1 MRHRHLYPLQLWALL
16 LLLTGGTVT
25 AANPAANQTTP
36 TPSQAR
42 PTGFSAATWSWEQ
55 EFEAKLNAEVR
66 ADSCRD
72 HLRFL
77 TDQPHVAG
85 TPGNF
90 RVSQYIFDRFR
101 EYGLETDFFEYEV
114 LLAYPEEIRVEI
126 VAPERVALARPEPVD
141 SRDSH
146 TDVSADPV
154 THLPWS
160 AYAADADLEAAV
172 VYANYGRPE
181 DFAELAELG
190 VEVKGKIVLVRYFQG
205 YRGGKSFEA
214 EKRGVAG
221 ILVYS
226 DPMEDG
232 YFQGDVW
239 PDGPWGPLGH
249 FQRGANVYDF
259 LIPGDPLTPGWA
271 STPEARR
278 IAPEESQI
286 LPKIPMVP
294 LSARDGE
301 EILRRLRGPAVP
313 KGWQGALPL
322 TYHLGDDSL
331 RVHLLNKQRWV
342 PTKIRNV
349 IGRIRGREFPDEVV
363 LLSNHHDAWVYGAV
377 DPASGSASML
387 ELARVL
393 GRLAQE
399 GYRPRRTLVFGNW
412 DAEEYTLTGSTEWG
426 EQFAEE
432 MGQNAVAC
440 LNVDASTSG
449 PDFSIGASPLLRRLI
464 IEATQAVEDPQTGQ
478 PVYERWAEAG
488 AEASVRSYV
497 TAGGAAVGPTI
508 GRLGSGSDYTVFFN
522 HLGIPS
528 LDMIFD
534 GPYGVYHSVYDNF
547 YWMEHF
553 GDPGFRFHAAMAR
566 LWGMMAL
573 RLANADLLPFDPV
586 AYAEALDAYV
596 EELRAETTPEFFA
609 RHLAP
614 IQAEARELGKS
625 ARRAESRW
633 QDWLGRPEAH
643 RDSLARANRSLRN
656 FERDFTHPEGIPD
669 RPWFKHL
676 VYAPLPSYNAL
687 TLPAVVERLRQRDEE
702 GAAEQSRR
710 LKEAIEKARE
720 RLEGMLRW
728 D

>member
-1 MRHRHLYPLQLWALL
+1 MRWGRLHPLYLSALFFL
-16 LLLTGGTVT
+16 LAARATT
-25 AANPAANQTTP
+25 AAEQAPERAAATSSN
-36 TPSQAR
+36 AR
-42 PTGFSAATWSWEQ
+42 PTGFSAETWDWEQ
-55 EFEAKLNAEVR
+55 EFEVKLKAAV
-66 ADSCRD
+66 AGDSCRD

-101 EYGLETDFFEYEV
+101 EYGLETEFFEYEV
-114 LLAYPEEIRVEI
+114 LLAYPEAIRVEI
-126 VAPERVALARPEPVD
+126 VAPERVELARPEPVD
-141 SRDSH
+141 PRDPH

-154 THLPWS
+154 AHLPWN
-160 AYAADADLEAAV
+160 AYAANADLEAPV

-181 DFAELAELG
+181 DFSKLAEMG
-190 VEVKGKIVLVRYFQG
+190 VEVRDKIVLLRYFQG

-214 EKRGVAG
+214 ERRGVAG
-221 ILVYS
+221 VLVYS

-239 PDGPWGPLGH
+239 PDGAWGPLGH

-271 STPEARR
+271 STPGARR
-278 IAPEESQI
+278 ISPEESRI
-286 LPKIPMVP
+286 LPRIPMVP
-294 LSARDGE
+294 LSARDAE

-313 KGWQGALPL
+313 KGWQGAIPL
-322 TYHLGDDSL
+322 TYHLGDGRL
-331 RVHLLNKQRWV
+331 RIHLLNKQRRV
-342 PTKIRNV
+342 RTKIRNV
-349 IGRIRGREFPDEVV
+349 IGKIRGRDFPDEVV

-377 DPASGSASML
+377 DPASGTASML

-432 MGQNAVAC
+432 LRRSAIAC

-449 PDFSIGASPLLRRLI
+449 PDFSIGASPLLRRLV
-464 IEATQAVEDPQTGQ
+464 IEATQAVEDPETGQ
-478 PVYERWAEAG
+478 AIYERWAQAG

-497 TAGGAAVGPTI
+497 TADTAPVGPTI

-534 GPYGVYHSVYDNF
+534 GPYGVYHSVYDSF

-553 GDPGFRFHAAMAR
+553 GDPGFRFHATMAR
-566 LWGMMAL
+566 LWGVMAL
-573 RLANADLLPFDPV
+573 RLANADLLPFDPA
-586 AYAEALDAYV
+586 AYAEAIDTYV
-596 EELRAETTPEFFA
+596 EELRSETTPEFFA

-614 IQAEARELGKS
+614 VQAEARKLGK
-625 ARRAESRW
+625 AAQRAESRW
-633 QDWLGRPEAH
+633 QEWLARPEAN
-643 RDSLARANRSLRN
+643 RDSLAQANRSLRE
-656 FERDFTHPEGIPD
+656 FERDFTHAEGLPE

-687 TLPAVVERLRQRDEE
+687 TLPGLVERLRDGDED
-702 GAAEQSRR
+702 GAAKQSQR
-710 LKEAIEKARE
+710 LKEAVQNART
-720 RLEGMLRW
+720 RLEGILRY

>member
-1 MRHRHLYPLQLWALL
+1 MRHGRFQPLYLWTLL
-16 LLLTGGTVT
+16 LLLTGGTMT
-25 AANPAANQTTP
+25 AADQAGPATGQT
-36 TPSQAR
+36 R

-77 TDQPHVAG
+77 TDRPHVAG

-101 EYGLETDFFEYEV
+101 EYGLETEFFEYEV

-126 VAPERVALARPEPVD
+126 VAPERVELARPEPVD
-141 SRDSH
+141 PRDPH
-146 TDVSADPV
+146 TDVGADPV
-154 THLPWS
+154 AHLPWN
-160 AYAADADLEAAV
+160 AYAANADLEAPV

-181 DFAELAELG
+181 DFSRLGEMG
-190 VEVKGKIVLVRYFQG
+190 VEVKGKIVLLRYFQG

-214 EKRGVAG
+214 EQRGVAG

-232 YFQGDVW
+232 YFQGDAW
-239 PDGPWGPLGH
+239 PEGPWGPLGH

-278 IAPEESQI
+278 IALEESRI
-286 LPKIPMVP
+286 LPRIPMVP
-294 LSARDGE
+294 LSARDAE

-322 TYHLGDDSL
+322 TYHVGDGSL
-331 RVHLLNKQRWV
+331 RVHLLNKQRRV

-349 IGRIRGREFPDEVV
+349 IGKIRGRDFPDEVV

-377 DPASGSASML
+377 DPASGTASML

-393 GRLAQE
+393 GQLAQE
-399 GYRPRRTLVFGNW
+399 DYGPRRTLVFGSW

-432 MGQNAVAC
+432 LRQGAIAC

-449 PDFSIGASPLLRRLI
+449 PDFSIGASPLLRRLV
-464 IEATQAVEDPQTGQ
+464 IEATQAVADPQTGQ
-478 PVYERWAEAG
+478 PVYERWVQAG
-488 AEASVRSYV
+488 ADASVRSYV
-497 TAGGAAVGPTI
+497 TAGGVAAGPTI

-522 HLGIPS
+522 YLGIPS

-553 GDPGFRFHAAMAR
+553 GDPGFRFHAAMTR
-566 LWGMMAL
+566 LWGVMAV
-573 RLANADLLPFDPV
+573 RLANADLLPFDPA
-586 AYAEALDAYV
+586 AYAEAINTYV
-596 EELRAETTPEFFA
+596 EELKGETTPEFFA

-614 IQAEARELGKS
+614 IQAEARSLGEA
-625 ARRAESRW
+625 ARRAESHW
-633 QDWLGRPEAH
+633 QDWLAQPKAH
-643 RDSLARANRSLRN
+643 RDSLAQANHRLRE
-656 FERDFTHPEGIPD
+656 FERNLTHADGLPE

-676 VYAPLPSYNAL
+676 LYAPLPSYQAL
-687 TLPAVVERLRQRDEE
+687 TLPGITEALARKDLDA
-702 GAAEQSRR
+702 AAEEARR
-710 LKEAIEKARE
+710 VLEAVQKARE
-720 RLEGMLRW
+720 TLEEIR
-728 D
+728 